1 VLFIIR
7 RVNFGCRKTT
17 TVSSHDSAP
26 LRSPEAHN
34 VGMDVHSMEAVMRI
48 PKDIQIPFIVLSL
61 EAVLLTGAALIFLML
76 RPG

>member
-1 VLFIIR
+1 
-7 RVNFGCRKTT
+7 
-17 TVSSHDSAP
+17 
-26 LRSPEAHN
+26 
-34 VGMDVHSMEAVMRI
+34 MDVQSMEAVMRI

>member
-1 VLFIIR
+1 MDRHAGGAGGAVH
-7 RVNFGCRKTT
+7 VFGIE
-17 TVSSHDSAP
+17 
-26 LRSPEAHN
+26 EA
-34 VGMDVHSMEAVMRI
+34 AMRI

>member
-1 VLFIIR
+1 MHLEAQF
-7 RVNFGCRKTT
+7 
-17 TVSSHDSAP
+17 SAVT
-26 LRSPEAHN
+26 SPEAHN
-34 VGMDVHSMEAVMRI
+34 VGMDVQSMEAIVRI

>member
-1 VLFIIR
+1 
-7 RVNFGCRKTT
+7 
-17 TVSSHDSAP
+17 
-26 LRSPEAHN
+26 
-34 VGMDVHSMEAVMRI
+34 MDFHSMEVAMRI

>member
-1 VLFIIR
+1 MAGGIIDGHAGDAAGAAR
-7 RVNFGCRKTT
+7 
-17 TVSSHDSAP
+17 AP
-26 LRSPEAHN
+26 SGIEEA
-34 VGMDVHSMEAVMRI
+34 AMRI